1 MAKRGRKCHR
11 VDSVCLRPN
20 SLISYVKDAFVQV
33 KGYGKMSNQ
42 LDISR
47 LFPKG
52 KRKKSINRTN
62 WIHY

>member
-42 LDISR
+42 LDISAI
-47 LFPKG
+47 P
-52 KRKKSINRTN
+52 KRKKKKK
-62 WIHY
+62 Y